1 MPIDEGA
8 AAACRV
14 LSSLYSFLLAD
25 GHVPPL
31 AGITPARLRALP
43 AR

>member
-1 MPIDEGA
+1 MPIDKGTA
-8 AAACRV
+8 AARRV

-31 AGITPARLRALP
+31 ARIAPARLRAEP

>member
-1 MPIDEGA
+1 MPIEEGVA
-8 AAACRV
+8 AASGA
-14 LSSLYSFLLAD
+14 LLDLYSFLLAD

-31 AGITPARLRALP
+31 AGIAPARLRALP